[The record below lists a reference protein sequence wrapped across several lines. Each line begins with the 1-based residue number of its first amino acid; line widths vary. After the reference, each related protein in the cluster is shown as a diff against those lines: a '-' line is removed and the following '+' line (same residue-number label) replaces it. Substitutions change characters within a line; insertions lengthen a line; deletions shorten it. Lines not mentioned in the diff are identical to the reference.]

1 MGLFVFQNN
10 QSYKV
15 EEIRQLLG
23 WTHGQ
28 MVSLLKSGIR
38 KATHSKPVKIL
49 GKTLN
54 EWLKTNP
61 EPSAVNA
68 KSMAYLF
75 DCPRLPVELQV
86 EQIPAEME
94 EIAIQ
99 KIKEIGA
106 IIRAKRPHQCNFDRK
121 IEPGI
126 REYHKKISRTTVV
139 FKPSR

>member
-1 MGLFVFQNN
+1 MRFKFNPN
-10 QSYKV
+10 EKYKI
-15 EEIRQLLG
+15 EEIRVLLD

-49 GKTLN
+49 GKVLN

-61 EPSAVNA
+61 EPSAINC
-68 KSMAYLF
+68 KSMAYLL

-86 EQIPAEME
+86 EQIPAELE
-94 EIAIQ
+94 ELAIA

-106 IIRAKRPHQCNFDRK
+106 IIRAKRPHQCNVDRRL
-121 IEPGI
+121 EPGI
-126 REYHKKISRTTVV
+126 REYLGHRSRNEIV
-139 FKPSR
+139 FRPAK